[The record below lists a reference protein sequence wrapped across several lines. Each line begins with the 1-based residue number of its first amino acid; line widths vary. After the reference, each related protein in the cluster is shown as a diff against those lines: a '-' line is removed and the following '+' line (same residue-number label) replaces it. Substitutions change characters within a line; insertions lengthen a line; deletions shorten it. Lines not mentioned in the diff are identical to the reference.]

1 MAKQGVEDV
10 MDDVLDSWN
19 ATAEDTS
26 RHWVPF
32 AVPTSQFNYW
42 VVLPSHL
49 SPVGVFFPPLANRP
63 RRG

>member
-1 MAKQGVEDV
+1 

-49 SPVGVFFPPLANRP
+49 SPVGVFFPPLASRP